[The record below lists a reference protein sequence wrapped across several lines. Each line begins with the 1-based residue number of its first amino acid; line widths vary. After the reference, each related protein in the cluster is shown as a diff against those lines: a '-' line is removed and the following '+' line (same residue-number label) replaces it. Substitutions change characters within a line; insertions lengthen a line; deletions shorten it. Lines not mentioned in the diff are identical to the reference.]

1 MRKSRVLVL
10 LAAALATALVLA
22 ACGGDDDDDGGGS
35 EEEDAIAEVIETSIT
50 STDPADCTRLETQNF
65 LEQANFSVGEEAVQ
79 DCEEDKADTAD
90 DPDSV
95 EVENVEVDGTTATAE
110 GTFSGGAFD
119 GATATVD
126 LVKEG
131 DQWKLDAI
139 TAVEGINVDTFRDEF
154 TAQLEESQEIP
165 APIADCI
172 SEAIGS
178 ATEEDISSVIVGGTE
193 EDLLALF
200 GECIPTG

>member
-1 MRKSRVLVL
+1 MRKLRVLVL

-22 ACGGDDDDDGGGS
+22 ACGGDDDDDGGG
-35 EEEDAIAEVIETSIT
+35 EDEDAIAEVIETSVT
-50 STDPADCTRLETQNF
+50 GSDPADCTRLETQEF
-65 LEQANFSVGEEAVQ
+65 LEQSQFSVGEEAVQ
-79 DCEEDKADTAD
+79 DCEEDKADTEN

-95 EVENVEVDGTTATAE
+95 EVDNVEVDGTNATAE
-110 GTFSGGAFD
+110 ATFSGSAFD

-131 DQWKLDAI
+131 EQWKLSAI
-139 TAVEGINVDTFRDEF
+139 TAIEGIDVETFREDF
-154 TAQLEESQEIP
+154 TAQLEESEEIP

-178 ATEEDISSVIVGGTE
+178 ATEEDVSQVIVGGTE
-193 EDLLALF
+193 DDLLGLF
-200 GECIPTG
+200 GDCIPTG